1 MSAETI
7 QEFAKATFPSDL
19 FDGFS
24 DEAAIEKT
32 MHNLLDAMVA
42 DKRTH
47 RELAISGM
55 APLPHIE
62 AAKALCLKNGLHPET
77 FLLLIH
83 SNLTWLE
90 HHTSRL
96 GSDPPPPGLDV
107 LATILEPQP
116 QDDLSDIPD
125 EKSARKKAR
134 RAKHTSQP
142 EQQQAEQDSHS
153 FEEAAAAF
161 VKSTT
166 HNTLFCQCFVVPL
179 SRIWCFGPNS
189 LPTASRRMPCT
200 GHVSSATA
208 LPTPWADPQQSAS
221 HMLSRS
227 KLCTWTQ
234 GERDDVMTGVG
245 MIHLRQYR
253 FQLKMLGQYEAVE
266 WCMKMTPQAFFKR
279 ISFSIMPDSSP
290 QDEDINCSLSFGL
303 WHPGS
308 TCHPLQPNRDTRV
321 VAIDVAIPAA
331 HGWLTIPSTFSANPG
346 KRAQTRANPREP
358 ARTRANPRK
367 PAQTR
372 ANPRKPAQTRAN
384 PRKPAQTRAVK
395 LGHNSRYTGTF
406 YLGLLQG
413 YKGKKLR
420 EPQLQR
426 LHPSLGQI

>member
-1 MSAETI
+1 MQDADFGFSLPEATVAAALKSDRDPAEAFCDKVMSAETI
-7 QEFAKATFPSDL
+7 QEFAKATFPPDL

-24 DEAAIEKT
+24 DEATIEKT

-107 LATILEPQP
+107 LATILEPEP

-166 HNTLFCQCFVVPL
+166 HNTLAEYLAAAATHFGRPMLDNEQKVVRAAVLEHMAELELKKPMDAAAPQVPL
-179 SRIWCFGPNS
+179 ELNLKPSCHTIG
-189 LPTASRRMPCT
+189 TDKAVMAA
-200 GHVSSATA
+200 G
-208 LPTPWADPQQSAS
+208 SAS
-221 HMLSRS
+221 ARKSFMSELTNPPWRCMGASFDFFDNMFRS
-227 KLCTWTQ
+227 LC
-234 GERDDVMTGVG
+234 
-245 MIHLRQYR
+245 
-253 FQLKMLGQYEAVE
+253 
-266 WCMKMTPQAFFKR
+266 
-279 ISFSIMPDSSP
+279 
-290 QDEDINCSLSFGL
+290 
-303 WHPGS
+303 
-308 TCHPLQPNRDTRV
+308 
-321 VAIDVAIPAA
+321 
-331 HGWLTIPSTFSANPG
+331 
-346 KRAQTRANPREP
+346 
-358 ARTRANPRK
+358 
-367 PAQTR
+367 
-372 ANPRKPAQTRAN
+372 
-384 PRKPAQTRAVK
+384 
-395 LGHNSRYTGTF
+395 
-406 YLGLLQG
+406 
-413 YKGKKLR
+413 
-420 EPQLQR
+420 
-426 LHPSLGQI
+426 